1 MEKEFRKR
9 CEGVVEVNAGKDSDD
24 NKRDERDKGRDE
36 EEGGQ
41 VGQRKE
47 GNVRVRVERL
57 EEEMRRRRERE
68 KRGKSDGPYAY
79 RKERIGWKKE
89 VKES

>member
-1 MEKEFRKR
+1 MEKEFKKR
-9 CEGVVEVNAGKDSDD
+9 CEGVIEVNAGKDSDD
-24 NKRDERDKGRDE
+24 NKRDERGKGRDE
-36 EEGGQ
+36 EERGQ

-57 EEEMRRRRERE
+57 EEEMRRKREGE
-68 KRGKSDGPYAY
+68 KRGKGDGPYAY

-89 VKES
+89 VKGS